1 MIRYILAATVV
12 FCMFAS
18 SAEARSRH
26 HHHHHHHH
34 YSYRH
39 HHHHYAMR
47 HHHRYASHRYHD
59 AARSVYHARGGRP
72 RAWCGW
78 YMRGQVGADPG
89 PSYNLARSW
98 AHYGHDAGGPSVG
111 AIVVW
116 RHHVGRIVG
125 RENGRWIVQSGNDGH
140 AVRTRARSI
149 AGAIAFRRA

>member
-1 MIRYILAATVV
+1 MIRYIAAATVV
-12 FCMFAS
+12 FCVFAS

-26 HHHHHHHH
+26 AHHNHHH
-34 YSYRH
+34 STSR
-39 HHHHYAMR
+39 HHHHYAAR
-47 HHHRYASHRYHD
+47 QHHRYAASHHRHY
-59 AARSVYHARGGRP
+59 AARSGYHGRGGRP

-89 PSYNLARSW
+89 PTYNLARSW
-98 AHYGHDAGGPSVG
+98 AHYGSDAGGPSVG

-116 RHHVGRIVG
+116 RHHVGKIVG
-125 RENGRWIVQSGNDGH
+125 HENGKWIVQSGNDGH